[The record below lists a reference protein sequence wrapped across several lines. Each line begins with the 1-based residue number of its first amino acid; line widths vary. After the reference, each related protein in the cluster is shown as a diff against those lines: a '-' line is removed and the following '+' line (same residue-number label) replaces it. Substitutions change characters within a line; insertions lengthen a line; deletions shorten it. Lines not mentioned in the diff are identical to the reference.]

1 MANKSNGRNKAKNS
15 NNRTEDK
22 GDTPERAR
30 YQKPKVAKPKGVQP
44 DYTPRRDHEAE
55 RKRQLLM
62 QEIATERP
70 RFPMFCDGIEGSYL
84 IGRNFDNGSES
95 IDVTMKMRQ
104 GNAGEFLTIERA
116 DGIFIP
122 HVWLFIPL
130 EKCHFA
136 MGYIGDEQHSML
148 SFLQDVL
155 RGEIREAKQ
164 RYWESKQSA
173 ASTPVAATHAVPTAE
188 KEPTKTA
195 DIIPIQDKM
204 LEETCRPIIDL
215 MKEDCLGIYSAPD
228 EKGQLILE
236 LRRGNFGNE
245 FVVRKIT
252 PRHHLSAHLLY
263 GSIINVD
270 NAAKMNPEFDQHIRA
285 LLEISGVR
293 LSTVKSSRGKR
304 AHVTEGLP
312 NVNKATQLS
321 A

>member
-22 GDTPERAR
+22 DDTPERMR

-44 DYTPRRDHEAE
+44 DYTPKSDREGERR
-55 RKRQLLM
+55 RQMLM
-62 QEIATERP
+62 REISTERP

-95 IDVTMKMRQ
+95 IDVSIKMRQ
-104 GNAGEFLTIERA
+104 GNAGEFLIIERA

-122 HVWLFIPL
+122 HIWLVIPL

-136 MGYIGDEQHSML
+136 RGYIGDEQHSML
-148 SFLQDVL
+148 RFLQYIL
-155 RGEIREAKQ
+155 QSEIRETKQ

-173 ASTPVAATHAVPTAE
+173 VSTSVVE
-188 KEPTKTA
+188 KGPTKTA
-195 DIIPIQDKM
+195 DIIPIQDRI
-204 LEETCRPIIDL
+204 LGETCRPITDL

-245 FVVRKIT
+245 FVVKKLT
-252 PRHHLSAHLLY
+252 PGHHLSAHLLY
-263 GSIINVD
+263 GSIISVD
-270 NAAKMNPEFDQHIRA
+270 SAAKMNPEFDQHIRT

-293 LSTVKSSRGKR
+293 LITVKSSRSRR

-312 NVNKATQLS
+312 NVNKAAQLS